1 MSPYSRAL
9 NSAITW
15 HWKASGTFAQA
26 AALCRPP
33 WDGKAGGCQGLGAN
47 KAQKS
52 SPSPELSGTQQI
64 SGEGLLFFFFLI
76 PKTFCLGLQLIN
88 NVVIVPVNSEEA
100 QSYIYMYPFSP
111 KPQGRV
117 FLNGGELGALR
128 MVWIWADFDRLFP
141 WE

>member
-1 MSPYSRAL
+1 MVPIGCLRLGRVLQQHQVGGRLTSRPMSPCSRAL

-64 SGEGLLFFFFLI
+64 SGEGLLFFF
-76 PKTFCLGLQLIN
+76 
-88 NVVIVPVNSEEA
+88 
-100 QSYIYMYPFSP
+100 
-111 KPQGRV
+111 
-117 FLNGGELGALR
+117 
-128 MVWIWADFDRLFP
+128 
-141 WE
+141 